1 MVGYCSIYNILCDKM
16 NVLIVIRAEM
26 RFDHAPSSRVY
37 YIAKTL
43 KKFDISSTLLGI
55 KSESNDAIVE
65 SNGVIPLFNNVIGN
79 ILLRIQLPFAVLRI
93 LQTKKIDYII
103 LRNYDLI
110 ILFISTI
117 LNKRIFY
124 DFHGYRYKEQ
134 QLESRFSRS
143 KITMIQEKLMQRYSY
158 KIIAISDEIYQQLP
172 KKYHNKTLILPNGV
186 DLNLFKTVTEK
197 EKVEIKRKY
206 KIPENKKIVG
216 IVGNLGSIHDTDT
229 FMKSIKFLPKN
240 VCLVAVGMKYPMK
253 VSFDQDSRL
262 IRTGQL
268 KHRDAIQLIYIMD
281 ICVAPYKIGGISS
294 RKIREYLAA
303 GKPIIT
309 TDVPGREKIFENG
322 KHILLYKLG
331 DPLDLANKVKMLL
344 NNEKLY
350 NQMCENN
357 LKLSKRFS
365 WENMVKKSTLLD
377 FLIK

>member
-1 MVGYCSIYNILCDKM
+1 M

-55 KSESNDAIVE
+55 KSKSNDAIVE

-124 DFHGYRYKEQ
+124 DFHGYGYKEQ

-143 KITMIQEKLMQRYSY
+143 KITMIQEKLMERYSY
-158 KIIAISDEIYQQLP
+158 KIIAISEEIYQQLP

-197 EKVEIKRKY
+197 EKVEIRRKH

-216 IVGNLGSIHDTDT
+216 IVGNLGPIHDTDT
-229 FMKSIKFLPKN
+229 FLKSIKFLPKN
-240 VCLVAVGMKYPMK
+240 VCLVAVGMKYSMK

-262 IRTGQL
+262 IQTGQL
-268 KHRDAIQLIYIMD
+268 KHIDAIQLIYVMD

-303 GKPIIT
+303 GKPIIM
-309 TDVPGREKIFENG
+309 TDVPRREKIFENG